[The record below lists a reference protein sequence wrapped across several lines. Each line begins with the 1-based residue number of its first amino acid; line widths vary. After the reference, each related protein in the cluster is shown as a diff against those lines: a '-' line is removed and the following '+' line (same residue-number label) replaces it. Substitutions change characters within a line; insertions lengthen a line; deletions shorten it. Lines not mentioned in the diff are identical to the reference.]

1 VQQSNILDYGVPRMH
16 DIPELHV
23 KLMSTPNRPTGAGQ
37 MATPIVAP
45 AISSAVFRGKRRA
58 LAHMPFLPGPARR
71 DGLSARSGRGSVSPP
86 RAPDRFVRASRRSA
100 RAYDGHVDH
109 LAVDRER
116 GAPSAAA
123 FRVPLDHAL
132 RVRDFFWGR

>member
-45 AISSAVFRGKRRA
+45 AISSAVFAASGARVR
-58 LAHMPFLPGPARR
+58 HTPFLPER
-71 DGLSARSGRGSVSPP
+71 V
-86 RAPDRFVRASRRSA
+86 
-100 RAYDGHVDH
+100 
-109 LAVDRER
+109 LAAMV
-116 GAPSAAA
+116 
-123 FRVPLDHAL
+123 
-132 RVRDFFWGR
+132 